1 MVKIKKVANVKL
13 LKTNNHMSKFY
24 FNEEQD
30 SYDAIVVGT
39 GISGGWAA
47 KELCEKGLKT
57 LILERGPM
65 VEHIKDY
72 KTALMDDWDF
82 PHGMELSLDEK
93 AKRPKQSRTNKGR
106 SADSYKWFV
115 NDLEHPYNETKPF
128 NWMRGYHV
136 GGRSITWGRQS
147 YRWSNLDFEA
157 NKNDGHGVDWPVRYK
172 DIAPW
177 YDKVETYIGVSGE
190 NLGLPQLPD
199 GQFLPMMQLNCV
211 EQHFRDGVSKNF
223 DGRVVTAGRIA
234 HITGDKPFEG
244 RTKCQF
250 RNRCARGCP
259 FGGYF
264 SSNSSTLPAAERTG
278 NLTLRPDSIVTEVVY
293 DPNTKKAS
301 GVKVIDRLTKEELVF
316 NAKVIFLCASAVAST
331 SILLQSKSDRFP
343 NGLGNDSDQLGRN
356 IMDHHLGAGANG
368 KIDGYDDKYYKG
380 RRPNG
385 IYIPRFE
392 NLNGASRDKN
402 YIRGFGYQGGA
413 NRKDWKTSIA
423 EFGVGVK
430 LKEAILKPGGWV
442 MGVGGFGEILPY
454 SDNKMTLDY
463 DNLDSWGLPTVTF
476 DAEIRENELNMRED
490 IAVSAAEMLKKAGFR
505 DIKMNNSKYN
515 MGHGIH
521 EMGTA
526 RMGRDPK
533 TSVLNGHNQ
542 VHTVPNVYVTDGAFM
557 TSSSCVNPSLTYMAF
572 TARAA
577 DHAVQELKN
586 GNI

>member
-1 MVKIKKVANVKL
+1 
-13 LKTNNHMSKFY
+13 MSEFY
-24 FNEEQD
+24 FNQEQD

-39 GISGGWAA
+39 GITGGWAA

-72 KTALMDDWDF
+72 KTANMDEWDF
-82 PHGMELSLDEK
+82 PHGKEISLEEK
-93 AKRPKQSRTNKGR
+93 AKRPKQSRTNRGK

-115 NDLEHPYNETKPF
+115 NDLKHPYNETKPF

-147 YRWSNLDFEA
+147 YRWSQLDFEA
-157 NKNDGHGVDWPVRYK
+157 NKLDGHGVDWPVRYK

-190 NLGLPQLPD
+190 KLGLSQLPD
-199 GQFLPMMQLNCV
+199 GQFLPKMDLNCV
-211 EQHFRDGVSKNF
+211 EQHFRDEVSKNF
-223 DGRVVTAGRIA
+223 DGRAVTSGRVA
-234 HITGDKPFEG
+234 HITGDTPFEG

-250 RNRCARGCP
+250 RNRCSRGCP

-278 NLTLRPDSIVTEVVY
+278 NLTLRPNSIVGEVIY
-293 DPNTKKAS
+293 DPNTQKAS
-301 GVKVIDRLTKEELVF
+301 GVKVIDATTKEEMVF
-316 NAKVIFLCASAVAST
+316 NAKVIFLCASSIASA
-331 SILLQSKSDRFP
+331 SILMQSKSDRFP
-343 NGLGNDSDQLGRN
+343 NGMGNDSDQLGRN

-368 KIDGYDDKYYKG
+368 KFDGFSDKYYKG

-385 IYIPRFE
+385 IYIPRFK
-392 NLNGASRDKN
+392 NLNDTSKSKN

-413 NRKDWKTSIA
+413 SRKNWKESIA
-423 EFGVGVK
+423 ELGVGAE
-430 LKEAILKPGGWV
+430 LKEAILKPGGWT

-454 SDNKMTLDY
+454 EDNKMTLDY
-463 DNLDSWGLPTVTF
+463 NQLDGWGLPTVTF
-476 DAEIRENELNMRED
+476 DAEIRENELNMRND
-490 IAVSAAEMLKKAGFR
+490 MTQSAAEMLTKAGFR
-505 DIKMNNSKYN
+505 DVKMNNSKYN
-515 MGHGIH
+515 IGHGIH

-526 RMGRDPK
+526 RMGRNPK
-533 TSVLNGHNQ
+533 TSVLNGNNQ
-542 VHTVPNVYVTDGAFM
+542 VHAVPNVYVTDGAFM
-557 TSSSCVNPSLTYMAF
+557 ASSSCVNPSLTYMAF

-577 DHAVQELKN
+577 NHAVQELKK